1 MKKINFIVLLF
12 ALSINIHSQK
22 KDEVLA
28 KVGEKVI
35 TADEFKNRFE
45 LSPQIKR
52 KNSEKG
58 IQKAKEEL
66 LYTLIA
72 EKLMAIEAEKLG
84 YDSSISMK
92 MNYVPMEK
100 MNVRDA
106 VYKKEIKSKVE
117 LNNKKFS
124 EGLTL
129 ANKKYFVD
137 YIYSQNKEAIDSAY
151 QIQLNSKN
159 YDSTAALIKNVEF
172 VKEPYEVTYGKM
184 AIEPETAIFA
194 LKKNEFTKPQESPDG
209 WYIFRLLNISGAEY
223 KSIDERV
230 SLVEKTVKNRTEDSL
245 YDSFWN
251 SFFKN
256 KRVITDGNLFWY
268 TADSLQKLVEYVKN
282 RDSVAEN
289 QKIQIG
295 DDDFI
300 KFKNS
305 LSPDSLKKDFIK
317 FDKNPMTL
325 NDFLNL
331 FMFEGFYA
339 YSSDINYIAEHLNQ
353 RVKRQIEMELLTRYG
368 YELGLQ
374 NADEVKSSTEMWKAN
389 YLSTLFRKDIVL
401 ETKKEFESS
410 EVKSTSEANLFETKL
425 KIVEVLSDSLEIIQK
440 ALSIA
445 DNTEDLKQF
454 AKVHSQ
460 RKDEKFNSG
469 ESEYLSA
476 IELGEIGKVVS
487 SMEIGDVFG
496 PLQIEGKYSLFKLVD
511 KKELK
516 IENSGNEAEEKN
528 KENIL
533 YKETLDKLEN
543 KTVELAEKYG
553 VTINEKLLNSMKL
566 NNLQMMVIRYM
577 GFGGS
582 MLAFPYVSPFYN
594 WKEKLEQ
601 KQKEPL

>member
-1 MKKINFIVLLF
+1 
-12 ALSINIHSQK
+12 
-22 KDEVLA
+22 
-28 KVGEKVI
+28 
-35 TADEFKNRFE
+35 
-45 LSPQIKR
+45 
-52 KNSEKG
+52 
-58 IQKAKEEL
+58 
-66 LYTLIA
+66 
-72 EKLMAIEAEKLG
+72 
-84 YDSSISMK
+84 
-92 MNYVPMEK
+92 
-100 MNVRDA
+100 
-106 VYKKEIKSKVE
+106 
-117 LNNKKFS
+117 
-124 EGLTL
+124 
-129 ANKKYFVD
+129 
-137 YIYSQNKEAIDSAY
+137 
-151 QIQLNSKN
+151 
-159 YDSTAALIKNVEF
+159 
-172 VKEPYEVTYGKM
+172 
-184 AIEPETAIFA
+184 
-194 LKKNEFTKPQESPDG
+194 
-209 WYIFRLLNISGAEY
+209 
-223 KSIDERV
+223 
-230 SLVEKTVKNRTEDSL
+230 
-245 YDSFWN
+245 
-251 SFFKN
+251 
-256 KRVITDGNLFWY
+256 
-268 TADSLQKLVEYVKN
+268 
-282 RDSVAEN
+282 
-289 QKIQIG
+289 
-295 DDDFI
+295 
-300 KFKNS
+300 
-305 LSPDSLKKDFIK
+305 
-317 FDKNPMTL
+317 
-325 NDFLNL
+325 
-331 FMFEGFYA
+331 
-339 YSSDINYIAEHLNQ
+339 
-353 RVKRQIEMELLTRYG
+353 MELLTRYG

-445 DNTEDLKQF
+445 DNTENLKQF